1 MVSEIYACGADGVSA
16 FLIVEEDV
24 VVHHGAYRW
33 GDTISYDGC
42 TMQTNDVD
50 CEIMAVICGLLMC
63 RNNNRK
69 LVNIYT
75 DSQVCQHRYMDFTT
89 ASVFLPSLRKCCE
102 GIDIHAE
109 SFADHSYGDD
119 YKQRCLDM
127 TKQI

>member
-1 MVSEIYACGADGVSA
+1 MISEIYACGHNNVSA
-16 FLIVEEDV
+16 FLIVENDE
-24 VVHHGAYRW
+24 VVHYGSHRW
-33 GDTISYDGC
+33 EGLISFDGC
-42 TMQTNDVD
+42 SMQPNDVD
-50 CEIMAVICGLLMC
+50 CEIMAVICGLMMC

-127 TKQI
+127 TKQF

>member
-24 VVHHGAYRW
+24 VVHHGAYHW

-75 DSQVCQHRYMDFTT
+75 DSSVCQQRYMKFTT
-89 ASVFLPSLRKCCE
+89 GSVFLPSLRKACE
-102 GIDIHAE
+102 GLDIHAE
-109 SFADHSYGDD
+109 SFADHAYGDD
-119 YKQRCLDM
+119 FKMRCQDLLKQ
-127 TKQI
+127 K